1 MARILHPGVT
11 RFFAATGTTLE
22 EQAFAALPASR
33 VPERLTTADEL
44 AQREL
49 LNQRDRRPSMA
60 PLRGYTIDAQGSER
74 HKQFGVTFHFVDGTE
89 QRFAPHT
96 N

>member
-44 AQREL
+44 VQREL

-60 PLRGYTIDAQGSER
+60 PLRGYTIDAQAASA
-74 HKQFGVTFHFVDGTE
+74 TSNS
-89 QRFAPHT
+89 A
-96 N
+96 